1 MSSGP
6 RGERGKRKRQTG
18 LKEREKEKTFSFS
31 EMIQTLSN

>member
-1 MSSGP
+1 VK
-6 RGERGKRKRQTG
+6 EEKEKKQTG